1 MAKGTSDFYGNKG
14 VNFMATRDVRLLHDS
29 MEFVIRRFH
38 NNKWRESV
46 MGFVIRRFHNNKWRE
61 SVCLWCG
68 SRDVSVELLSL
79 CVQAGSFGVT
89 GCFVSFRKHGC
100 KLGIHDYCLCHFV
113 CFSICMHVSRL
124 VCGRCRSGR
133 FLFGFVVADFV
144 HR

>member
-1 MAKGTSDFYGNKG
+1 MSDYFMAKGTSDCFYGNKG

-29 MEFVIRRFH
+29 ME
-38 NNKWRESV
+38 
-46 MGFVIRRFHNNKWRE
+46 FVIRRFHNNKWRE